1 MTAPA
6 QAATDRDG
14 ETSLAVLSR
23 RMAAE
28 LNAAA
33 LVCRSAEEL
42 AASLAAEGG
51 APLERLSPL
60 QSLDEL
66 TQRLNS
72 LAAVLDAV
80 ADRSPAEWS
89 LELAPLLEGVRL
101 GDLARRLSGAP
112 ATDCASGEADIF

>member
-1 MTAPA
+1 MTAP
-6 QAATDRDG
+6 TDPALEGSG

-23 RMAAE
+23 RIASE

-33 LVCRSAEEL
+33 LVCRSIEDL

-51 APLERLSPL
+51 TPLERLSPL

-66 TQRLNS
+66 TQRLSN
-72 LAAVLDAV
+72 LATVLDTV

-101 GDLARRLSGAP
+101 GDLAQRLSGAP
-112 ATDCASGEADIF
+112 ASGAVSGEADIF